1 MSLGKMIKQGVTMQM
16 QTRDAFSAVVRHK
29 AKNMMESFFQD
40 GEYYQYLMDLA
51 KQLAITG
58 EALCVLGAIDAM
70 IFDMAQAGG
79 FTGGRDPYRPEWDFS
94 SYEFRKQIIRQLW
107 KS

>member
-1 MSLGKMIKQGVTMQM
+1 MQM

-40 GEYYQYLMDLA
+40 GEYYRYLMDLA

-79 FTGGRDPYRPEWDFS
+79 FTGETLTDQNGISAATNSGSKSSSNCGKAKRPAS
-94 SYEFRKQIIRQLW
+94 SGSI
-107 KS
+107 

>member
-1 MSLGKMIKQGVTMQM
+1 M
-16 QTRDAFSAVVRHK
+16 QTRDAFSAVVKHK
-29 AKNMMESFFQD
+29 ANNMMESFFTS
-40 GEYYQYLMDLA
+40 GEYYQHLTKLA
-51 KQLAITG
+51 GRLGIKG

-79 FTGGRDPYRPEWDFS
+79 FTGGRDPYRLEWDFS
-94 SYEFRKQIIRQLW
+94 SYEFRKQIIEQLW